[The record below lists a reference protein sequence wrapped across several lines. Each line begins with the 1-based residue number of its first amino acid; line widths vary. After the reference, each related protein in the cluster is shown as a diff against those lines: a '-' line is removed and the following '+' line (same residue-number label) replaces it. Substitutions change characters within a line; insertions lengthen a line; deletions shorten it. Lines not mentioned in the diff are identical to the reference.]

1 MFFRNLT
8 LFRFPT
14 TLDFSKL
21 DELLPEMQL
30 KPVGALELSSR
41 GSCHRLAATS
51 RNSHT
56 VSAKP
61 SG

>member
-14 TLDFSKL
+14 TLDFSQL
-21 DELLPEMQL
+21 DSLLADMPL

-41 GSCHRLAATS
+41 GFICRSGAIPKSS
-51 RNSHT
+51 RIA
-56 VSAKP
+56 SASP